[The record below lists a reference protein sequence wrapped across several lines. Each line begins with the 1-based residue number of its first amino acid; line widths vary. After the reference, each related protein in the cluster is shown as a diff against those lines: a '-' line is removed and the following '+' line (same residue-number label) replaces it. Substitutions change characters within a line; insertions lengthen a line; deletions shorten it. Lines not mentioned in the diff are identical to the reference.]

1 MNIQH
6 LTFSVLLMREIKI
19 AFRSPQQL
27 FLPVLFCCLVVLIFP
42 LGLSPSPALL
52 SSIAPGII
60 WVALM
65 LAILLS
71 LDNLFRKDLEDG
83 FIETLFFSPRSLPT
97 LLAGKVFGQWL
108 VTSLPIICISIILAG
123 TLGLPGSCFPTL
135 LLSLLMG
142 TLSLTFIGAIS
153 AALTA
158 GLQQNGMLMTLLIL
172 PMYIPI
178 LIFGSNAIQNAALG
192 TSSAP
197 QLYMLSALLV
207 LTLTLAPIAISA
219 SLRIGLAQ

>member
-1 MNIQH
+1 
-6 LTFSVLLMREIKI
+6 
-19 AFRSPQQL
+19 
-27 FLPVLFCCLVVLIFP
+27 
-42 LGLSPSPALL
+42 
-52 SSIAPGII
+52 
-60 WVALM
+60 
-65 LAILLS
+65 
-71 LDNLFRKDLEDG
+71 
-83 FIETLFFSPRSLPT
+83 
-97 LLAGKVFGQWL
+97 
-108 VTSLPIICISIILAG
+108 
-123 TLGLPGSCFPTL
+123 
-135 LLSLLMG
+135 MG